1 LETVRDLVL
10 PAKLRER
17 LKQPFGTLLRGKHPE
32 TTRKAKEM
40 ILKEM
45 PPKLV
50 AVGDV
55 VAKSLIEVGLIP
67 DICIIDGKTL
77 RSVNE
82 NVNVPNSVKMKTQN
96 PAAMISAG
104 IWNTLKKAYDSDVPI
119 ELFVEG
125 EEDLLTMPA
134 ILLAPD
140 KSFVIYG
147 QPKQGLV
154 IVEVNDNK
162 RKEVKEILNQMEA
175 I

>member
-1 LETVRDLVL
+1 METVRDLVL

-17 LKQPFGTLLRGKHPE
+17 LKQPFGILLQGKHPE
-32 TTRKAKEM
+32 TTLKAKEM
-40 ILKEM
+40 ILEKM
-45 PPKLV
+45 PSKLV
-50 AVGDV
+50 AVGDIV
-55 VAKSLIEVGLIP
+55 TKNLIEVGLIP

-82 NVNVPNSVKMKTQN
+82 NVNVPNSIQMKTQN
-96 PAAMISAG
+96 PAATISAEIWG
-104 IWNTLKKAYDSDVPI
+104 ILKKAYDSDVPI
-119 ELFVEG
+119 ELFIEG

-140 KSFVIYG
+140 KSFIIYG

-154 IVEVNDNK
+154 IVEVNNDK

>member
-1 LETVRDLVL
+1 VL
-10 PAKLRER
+10 PVRLREK
-17 LKQPFGTLLRGKHPE
+17 LKQPFGVLLQGVHPE
-32 TTRKAKEM
+32 TTLRAKEM
-40 ILKEM
+40 ILKKM
-45 PPKLV
+45 PSKLV
-50 AVGDV
+50 AVGDIV
-55 VAKSLIEVGLIP
+55 TKNLIEIGLIP

-82 NVNVPNSVKMKTQN
+82 SVSIPNSIQMKAQN
-96 PAAMISAG
+96 PAATISAG
-104 IWNTLKKAYDSDVPI
+104 IWSTLKKAYDSDVPI
-119 ELFVEG
+119 ELFIEG

-140 KSFVIYG
+140 KSFIIYG